1 MKKQNRKIYIN
12 DDDINI
18 TEDGMSYHMIAKVMG
33 LSVQEVKN
41 IEASALKKLKI
52 PNEKNKKLHNYLNI
66 RLHPDAYIEELL

>member
-66 RLHPDAYIEELL
+66 RLHPDTYIEELL